1 MTAIAPWLTQLLN
14 DEIDDR
20 VRTDPRTTNAT
31 FLGWP
36 RERVF
41 REVVGG
47 GQADFDAPV
56 GHLAGSDRA
65 LLYAKYNQRRHLD
78 ELQHAFDRLLTN
90 ARISFPTVLDL
101 GCGPFT
107 AGLSLA
113 SVLGNTEPFRYFGID
128 RAVSMLALGKR
139 LADAARARGALHD
152 STTYWFGDNLGTV
165 EFGAARGEITIVV
178 ASYLLASPSL
188 EVEAIVKSVIKALK
202 RIGPG
207 PAAVLYT
214 NSATPAASSKYI
226 PFREALTRNGFKLN
240 VEEVEVFADTDKKPT
255 SVHYA
260 LLFRP
265 ASTEID
271 VTGSK
276 R

>member
-1 MTAIAPWLTQLLN
+1 MTGIAPWLMQLLN

-90 ARISFPTVLDL
+90 GRISFPTVLDL

-113 SVLGNTEPFRYFGID
+113 GVLGSNEPFRYFGID
-128 RAVSMLALGKR
+128 RAVSMRELAKDWR
-139 LADAARARGALHD
+139 MRHALWEHF
-152 STTYWFGDNLGTV
+152 TTRRPTGSATV
-165 EFGAARGEITIVV
+165 SAP
-178 ASYLLASPSL
+178 LSL
-188 EVEAIVKSVIKALK
+188 ELRGV
-202 RIGPG
+202 R
-207 PAAVLYT
+207 
-214 NSATPAASSKYI
+214 
-226 PFREALTRNGFKLN
+226 
-240 VEEVEVFADTDKKPT
+240 
-255 SVHYA
+255 
-260 LLFRP
+260 
-265 ASTEID
+265 
-271 VTGSK
+271 
-276 R
+276 